1 MWSISQ
7 SGIQTEVQSEAAERQ
22 RNALLISIEDL
33 SFVTRNA
40 KLFLRAEHS

>member
-1 MWSISQ
+1 MSQ

-22 RNALLISIEDL
+22 RKALLILIEDL
-33 SFVTRNA
+33 SFVTRNV